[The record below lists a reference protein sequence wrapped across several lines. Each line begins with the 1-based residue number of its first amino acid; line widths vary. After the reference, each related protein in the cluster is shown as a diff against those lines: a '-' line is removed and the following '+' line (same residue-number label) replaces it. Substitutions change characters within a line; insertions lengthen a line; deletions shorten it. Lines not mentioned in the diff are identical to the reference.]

1 MARDLRGAAFEQAEI
16 ARRFDID
23 RGGAARDPGL
33 QLPEVDS
40 AGLLV
45 MTEGDHIDMA
55 AHLDG
60 LAVIADDREPLGI
73 DQPRQQHLMPA
84 GEARGHA
91 DGMAGGAAPA
101 VDREL
106 DHIHLQQ
113 LAQLAGIFEP
123 GLVAAMVGL
132 RRAPDR
138 GQEFGAP
145 DDLVDHRRHVM
156 LPAAGAEEVEVLLA
170 GLVARE
176 RGDQMALQL
185 RLGFQLARQLERRF
199 QAMGDG
205 DLLEQL
211 LDAGRADL
219 LQHGLLDVGQGI
231 GHPGMGRR
239 FVRFQS
245 LDLPAAAKRIRSAHH
260 VCAVHSCIGA
270 QVISIGEVLKQEAIR
285 TLHCRHGRRRR
296 LRHVPRSQPDSVAG
310 QAAER

>member
-1 MARDLRGAAFEQAEI
+1 MKPPTPPPQFICTPRDWVGPTAISAPRSPGGRMTPRLTGSTPMIVSAPAARAIARDLRGAAFELAEI

-33 QLPEVDS
+33 QLLEVDS

-45 MTEGDHIDMA
+45 MTEGDHVDMA

-60 LAVIADDREPLGI
+60 LAVIADDRESLGI

-123 GLVAAMVGL
+123 GLVAAMVRLG
-132 RRAPDR
+132 RAPDR

-156 LPAAGAEEVEVLLA
+156 LPAAGA
-170 GLVARE
+170 
-176 RGDQMALQL
+176 RGNS
-185 RLGFQLARQLERRF
+185 GSSRRSRC
-199 QAMGDG
+199 A
-205 DLLEQL
+205 
-211 LDAGRADL
+211 
-219 LQHGLLDVGQGI
+219 
-231 GHPGMGRR
+231 
-239 FVRFQS
+239 
-245 LDLPAAAKRIRSAHH
+245 PAW
-260 VCAVHSCIGA
+260 
-270 QVISIGEVLKQEAIR
+270 
-285 TLHCRHGRRRR
+285 
-296 LRHVPRSQPDSVAG
+296 
-310 QAAER
+310 